1 MRLDINAE
9 KVYDL
14 KDKLEK
20 MSSYAF
26 PVSVRS
32 ALNNAAFETKKNIPR
47 YAQSEFVTRNKGLFK
62 AFISVNKAEG
72 KDLKNMASAVG
83 VFNAAKSKLASDLSQ
98 QEIGGTVPDRSL
110 IPMDQARVS
119 SSNSKSVKK
128 ANYLS
133 TINISKSRKKGT
145 GTGYIIIK
153 KGDSGTVFST
163 KKGSK
168 NKLTPL
174 YSYKKGRRASL
185 KRKPFI
191 QPVALKERQRIA
203 EYFVNSAERMLKKI
217 MK

>member
-1 MRLDINAE
+1 MRLDIDVE
-9 KVYDL
+9 KVYAL
-14 KDKLEK
+14 QEKLEK
-20 MSSYAF
+20 AASFAF
-26 PVSVRS
+26 PVSVRT

-47 YAQSEFVTRNKGLFK
+47 HAQKEFTTRNRGLFK

-72 KDLKNMASAVG
+72 KDLNNMKSEVG
-83 VFNAAKSKLASDLSQ
+83 VYNPAKNQLAHNLSQ
-98 QEIGGTVPDRSL
+98 QEIGGTVQDRGL
-110 IPMDQARVS
+110 IPMNQARVS

-128 ANYLS
+128 VNYLS
-133 TINISKSRKKGT
+133 NINISKSRKKGT

-168 NKLTPL
+168 NRLTPL
-174 YSYKKGRRASL
+174 YSYKKGRKASL

-191 QPVALKERQRIA
+191 QPVALKEREMIP
-203 EYFVNSAERMLKKI
+203 EYFVNSAERLLKKI